1 MALQFIFGPSG
12 AGKSYYI
19 YHKIIQESMENPKK
33 QYLILVPEQFTMQ
46 TQKDLVSMHPR
57 KGIMN
62 IDVLS
67 FERLAFRVLEE
78 TGDIRGELLEETGKS
93 MVLRRVAQEKK
104 KELKILGAKMDK
116 QGYVSQLKS
125 MVSEL
130 RQYEI
135 TSQDLEKVLKEVE
148 NKPELYYKLK
158 DISILYQGF
167 FDYLGENFYTQ
178 EEILDVLGRVAE
190 KSGKIKDSVLVLD
203 GYTGFTPIQ
212 LQLLEKLFVLSSQVY
227 VTVTMGMGED
237 PYQPGSPHQL
247 FYLSK
252 QTVSRLCKL
261 AKEKKIFWSEYWIP
275 KKQQDYA
282 GRFLHQ
288 EPMRF
293 LEQRL
298 FRYGKA
304 FGEQKGIYEKEQ
316 DAIHIRESANPGAEM
331 EETAAMI
338 RRMVREQGYRY
349 GDFAVISGDMEVYA
363 PAASRAF
370 GKYGIPCFIDQKHS
384 IFMNPFV
391 EYIRAAVDV
400 VVENFTYE
408 SVFRFL
414 RCGMTD
420 ISSEETDRLENYV
433 IAMGIQGLSKWQN
446 PWIRTYRG
454 QAPEEC
460 ILLNKIRI
468 RLVDMWEPFYKK
480 MKEPGARVK
489 DYARALYGYICEN
502 HIEEQLKDY
511 EEQFKREQNQAMV
524 KEYGQI
530 YRIVMELLDKLVEIL
545 GEQQVRPR
553 EFKEI
558 LDAGLTE
565 AKVGIIPPTSDQV
578 LVGDME
584 RTRLKEIKV
593 LFFVGVNEGKIPKE
607 QQAGKLLSDLN
618 REELK
623 SPLEDLGLSL
633 APTAKEDLYTQ
644 KFYLYLNLTKP
655 SEKVFLSYSRMDGS
669 GQAVSPSFLISQVE
683 RLFPMV
689 EREKEIP
696 LFLESP
702 YSALD
707 KLSEQLRSTQKE
719 SPLFEELLSWFQS
732 QDKFRPLV
740 QGLIDGAYYMN
751 PQDDIS
757 KGVAH
762 ALYGVDLENS
772 ATRLEQFAK
781 CACSH
786 FLLYGLQLRER
797 VRYEFSMAD
806 LGTLLHD
813 SLDLFA
819 KKVREQGWQWTE
831 LSDEERDALAE
842 ACVDEVVERSGE
854 TILLSSARNAYTVN
868 RAKRMV
874 KRSVWALQCQ
884 LCQGEF
890 YPALTEWA
898 FGPQDQIESL
908 NIPLAH
914 GEHLHLK
921 GRIDRIDVC
930 QGEDDELYVKVI
942 DYKSGATELDFVK
955 LYYGLQLQLALYLN
969 AAIELE
975 QKRFPGKKVKPA
987 GIFYYQMKDPML
999 NREDLKNPEHPQ
1011 EELLKKL
1018 KMDGIAGAEPEI
1030 LEKLDRNLA
1039 AGKSVESMAIP
1050 VKYTAKGTFSSNSKV
1065 AYQNQ
1070 FETMRNYVNDK
1081 AKEIG
1086 QEILNG
1092 NVNVNPFEKQKENAC
1107 AYCPYASVC
1116 GFDEKIPGYSYRR
1129 LHSYTSQEVWEKM
1142 REALKGGTEHECFVD
1157 PGTEEGH

>member
-1 MALQFIFGPSG
+1 M
-12 AGKSYYI
+12 
-19 YHKIIQESMENPKK
+19 
-33 QYLILVPEQFTMQ
+33 
-46 TQKDLVSMHPR
+46 
-57 KGIMN
+57 
-62 IDVLS
+62 
-67 FERLAFRVLEE
+67 
-78 TGDIRGELLEETGKS
+78 
-93 MVLRRVAQEKK
+93 
-104 KELKILGAKMDK
+104 
-116 QGYVSQLKS
+116 
-125 MVSEL
+125 
-130 RQYEI
+130 
-135 TSQDLEKVLKEVE
+135 
-148 NKPELYYKLK
+148 
-158 DISILYQGF
+158 
-167 FDYLGENFYTQ
+167 
-178 EEILDVLGRVAE
+178 
-190 KSGKIKDSVLVLD
+190 
-203 GYTGFTPIQ
+203 
-212 LQLLEKLFVLSSQVY
+212 
-227 VTVTMGMGED
+227 
-237 PYQPGSPHQL
+237 
-247 FYLSK
+247 
-252 QTVSRLCKL
+252 
-261 AKEKKIFWSEYWIP
+261 
-275 KKQQDYA
+275 
-282 GRFLHQ
+282 
-288 EPMRF
+288 
-293 LEQRL
+293 
-298 FRYGKA
+298 
-304 FGEQKGIYEKEQ
+304 
-316 DAIHIRESANPGAEM
+316 
-331 EETAAMI
+331 
-338 RRMVREQGYRY
+338 
-349 GDFAVISGDMEVYA
+349 
-363 PAASRAF
+363 
-370 GKYGIPCFIDQKHS
+370 
-384 IFMNPFV
+384 
-391 EYIRAAVDV
+391 
-400 VVENFTYE
+400 
-408 SVFRFL
+408 
-414 RCGMTD
+414 
-420 ISSEETDRLENYV
+420 
-433 IAMGIQGLSKWQN
+433 
-446 PWIRTYRG
+446 
-454 QAPEEC
+454 
-460 ILLNKIRI
+460 
-468 RLVDMWEPFYKK
+468 
-480 MKEPGARVK
+480 
-489 DYARALYGYICEN
+489 
-502 HIEEQLKDY
+502 
-511 EEQFKREQNQAMV
+511 
-524 KEYGQI
+524 
-530 YRIVMELLDKLVEIL
+530 
-545 GEQQVRPR
+545 
-553 EFKEI
+553 
-558 LDAGLTE
+558 
-565 AKVGIIPPTSDQV
+565 
-578 LVGDME
+578 
-584 RTRLKEIKV
+584 
-593 LFFVGVNEGKIPKE
+593 
-607 QQAGKLLSDLN
+607 
-618 REELK
+618 
-623 SPLEDLGLSL
+623 
-633 APTAKEDLYTQ
+633 
-644 KFYLYLNLTKP
+644 NLTKP

-669 GQAVSPSFLISQVE
+669 GQAMSPSFLISQVE
-683 RLFPMV
+683 RLFPKV
-689 EREKEIP
+689 EREEEIP

-751 PQDDIS
+751 PQDGIS

-797 VRYEFSMAD
+797 ARYEFSMAD

-819 KKVREQGWQWTE
+819 KKIREQGWQWTG

-884 LCQGEF
+884 LRQGEF
-890 YPALTEWA
+890 YPAMTEWA

-908 NIPLAH
+908 NIPLAP

-930 QGEDDELYVKVI
+930 QGEEDELYVKVI

-987 GIFYYQMKDPML
+987 GIFYYQIKDPML
-999 NREDLKNPEHPQ
+999 NREDLKNPEYPQ

-1030 LEKLDRNLA
+1030 LEKLDKNLA

-1157 PGTEEGH
+1157 PGTKEGH

>member
-1 MALQFIFGPSG
+1 M
-12 AGKSYYI
+12 
-19 YHKIIQESMENPKK
+19 
-33 QYLILVPEQFTMQ
+33 
-46 TQKDLVSMHPR
+46 
-57 KGIMN
+57 
-62 IDVLS
+62 
-67 FERLAFRVLEE
+67 
-78 TGDIRGELLEETGKS
+78 
-93 MVLRRVAQEKK
+93 
-104 KELKILGAKMDK
+104 
-116 QGYVSQLKS
+116 
-125 MVSEL
+125 
-130 RQYEI
+130 YE
-135 TSQDLEKVLKEVE
+135 
-148 NKPELYYKLK
+148 
-158 DISILYQGF
+158 
-167 FDYLGENFYTQ
+167 
-178 EEILDVLGRVAE
+178 
-190 KSGKIKDSVLVLD
+190 
-203 GYTGFTPIQ
+203 
-212 LQLLEKLFVLSSQVY
+212 
-227 VTVTMGMGED
+227 
-237 PYQPGSPHQL
+237 
-247 FYLSK
+247 
-252 QTVSRLCKL
+252 
-261 AKEKKIFWSEYWIP
+261 
-275 KKQQDYA
+275 
-282 GRFLHQ
+282 
-288 EPMRF
+288 
-293 LEQRL
+293 
-298 FRYGKA
+298 
-304 FGEQKGIYEKEQ
+304 
-316 DAIHIRESANPGAEM
+316 
-331 EETAAMI
+331 
-338 RRMVREQGYRY
+338 
-349 GDFAVISGDMEVYA
+349 
-363 PAASRAF
+363 
-370 GKYGIPCFIDQKHS
+370 
-384 IFMNPFV
+384 
-391 EYIRAAVDV
+391 
-400 VVENFTYE
+400 
-408 SVFRFL
+408 
-414 RCGMTD
+414 
-420 ISSEETDRLENYV
+420 
-433 IAMGIQGLSKWQN
+433 
-446 PWIRTYRG
+446 
-454 QAPEEC
+454 
-460 ILLNKIRI
+460 
-468 RLVDMWEPFYKK
+468 
-480 MKEPGARVK
+480 
-489 DYARALYGYICEN
+489 YICEN
-502 HIEEQLKDY
+502 HIEEQLKAY
-511 EEQFKREQNQAMV
+511 EQRFGEEQNQAMV
-524 KEYGQI
+524 KEYSQI
-530 YRIVMELLDKLVEIL
+530 YRIVMDLLDKLVEIL

-623 SPLEDLGLSL
+623 RPLEDLGLSL
-633 APTAKEDLYTQ
+633 APTAKEALYTQ

-669 GQAVSPSFLISQVE
+669 GQAMSPSFLISQVE
-683 RLFPMV
+683 RLFPEV
-689 EREKEIP
+689 RENGEIP

-707 KLSEQLRSTQKE
+707 KLSEQLRSVQKE

-732 QDKFRPLV
+732 QEKFWPLV
-740 QGLIDGAYYMN
+740 QGLIDGAYYVN
-751 PQDDIS
+751 PQDGIS

-762 ALYGVDLENS
+762 ALYGVELENS

-786 FLLYGLQLRER
+786 FLLYGLRLRER
-797 VRYEFSMAD
+797 ARYEFSMAD

-819 KKVREQGWQWTE
+819 KKVREQGWQWTG
-831 LSDEERDALAE
+831 LSDEERDSLAE

-884 LCQGEF
+884 LRQGEF

-898 FGPQDQIESL
+898 FGPQDEIESL
-908 NIPLAH
+908 NIPLGE

-975 QKRFPGKKVKPA
+975 QKRFQGKKVKPA
-987 GIFYYQMKDPML
+987 GIFYYQIKDPML
-999 NREDLKNPEHPQ
+999 NREDLKDEEHP
-1011 EELLKKL
+1011 EGELLKKL

-1039 AGKSVESMAIP
+1039 AGKSVESVAIP

-1065 AYQNQ
+1065 AYENQ
-1070 FETMRNYVNDK
+1070 FETMRNYVNYK

-1086 QEILNG
+1086 QKILNG
-1092 NVNVNPFEKQKENAC
+1092 NAEVNPFEKQRENAC

-1129 LHSYTSQEVWEKM
+1129 LHGYTPHEVWKKM
-1142 REALKGGTEHECFVD
+1142 KEDLKGGAEHGRFVD

>member
-212 LQLLEKLFVLSSQVY
+212 LQLLEKLLVLSSQVY

-252 QTVSRLCKL
+252 QTVSRLCNL
-261 AKEKKIFWSEYWIP
+261 AKEKKISWSEYWIP

-349 GDFAVISGDMEVYA
+349 GDFAVVSGDMEVYA

-408 SVFRFL
+408 SVFRLL

-420 ISSEETDRLENYV
+420 ISSEEMDRLENYV

-460 ILLNKIRI
+460 VLLNKIRI
-468 RLVDMWEPFYKK
+468 RLVDMWEPFCKK
-480 MKEPGARVK
+480 MKEPGARVE

-511 EEQFKREQNQAMV
+511 EEQFKSEQNQAMV
-524 KEYGQI
+524 KEYSQI
-530 YRIVMELLDKLVEIL
+530 YRIVMDLLDKLVEIL

-565 AKVGIIPPTSDQV
+565 AKVGVIPPTSDQV

-669 GQAVSPSFLISQVE
+669 GQAMSPSFLISQVE
-683 RLFPMV
+683 RLFPKV
-689 EREKEIP
+689 EREEEIP

-751 PQDDIS
+751 PQDGIS

-797 VRYEFSMAD
+797 ARYEFSTAD

-819 KKVREQGWQWTE
+819 KKIREQGWQWTG

-884 LCQGEF
+884 LRQGEF
-890 YPALTEWA
+890 YPAMTEWA

-908 NIPLAH
+908 NIPLAP

-930 QGEDDELYVKVI
+930 QGEEDELYVKVI

-987 GIFYYQMKDPML
+987 GIFYYQIKDPML
-999 NREDLKNPEHPQ
+999 NREDLKNPEYPQ

-1030 LEKLDRNLA
+1030 LEKLDKNLA

-1157 PGTEEGH
+1157 PGTKEGH

>member
-67 FERLAFRVLEE
+67 FERLALRVLEE

-212 LQLLEKLFVLSSQVY
+212 LQLLEKLLVLSSQVY

-252 QTVSRLCKL
+252 QTVSRLCSL
-261 AKEKKIFWSEYWIP
+261 AKEKKISWSEYWIP

-349 GDFAVISGDMEVYA
+349 GDFAVVSGDMEVYA

-370 GKYGIPCFIDQKHS
+370 GKYSIPCFIDQKHS

-408 SVFRFL
+408 SVFRLL

-420 ISSEETDRLENYV
+420 ISSEEMDRLENYV

-460 ILLNKIRI
+460 VLLNKIRI
-468 RLVDMWEPFYKK
+468 RLVDMWEPFCKK

-511 EEQFKREQNQAMV
+511 EEQFKSEQNQAMV
-524 KEYGQI
+524 KEYSQI
-530 YRIVMELLDKLVEIL
+530 YRIVMDLLDKLVEIL

-565 AKVGIIPPTSDQV
+565 AKVGVIPPTSDQV

-669 GQAVSPSFLISQVE
+669 GQAMSPSFLISQVE
-683 RLFPMV
+683 RLFPKV
-689 EREKEIP
+689 ERGEEIP

-751 PQDDIS
+751 PQDGIS

-819 KKVREQGWQWTE
+819 KKIREQGWQWTG

-884 LCQGEF
+884 LRQGEF
-890 YPALTEWA
+890 YPAMTEWA

-908 NIPLAH
+908 NIPLAP

-930 QGEDDELYVKVI
+930 QGEEDELYVKVI

-987 GIFYYQMKDPML
+987 GIFYYQIKDPML
-999 NREDLKNPEHPQ
+999 NREDLKNPEYPQ

-1030 LEKLDRNLA
+1030 LEKLDKNLA

-1157 PGTEEGH
+1157 PGTKEGH

>member
-212 LQLLEKLFVLSSQVY
+212 LQLLEKLLVLSSQVY

-252 QTVSRLCKL
+252 QTVSRLCNL
-261 AKEKKIFWSEYWIP
+261 AKEKKISWSEYWIP

-349 GDFAVISGDMEVYA
+349 GDFAVVSGDMEVYA

-408 SVFRFL
+408 SVFRLL

-420 ISSEETDRLENYV
+420 ISSEEMDRLENYV

-460 ILLNKIRI
+460 VLLNKIRI
-468 RLVDMWEPFYKK
+468 RLVDMWEPFCKK
-480 MKEPGARVK
+480 MKEPGARVE

-511 EEQFKREQNQAMV
+511 EEQFKSEQNQAMV
-524 KEYGQI
+524 KEYSQI
-530 YRIVMELLDKLVEIL
+530 YRIVMDLLDKLVEIL

-565 AKVGIIPPTSDQV
+565 AKVGVIPPTSDQV

-669 GQAVSPSFLISQVE
+669 GQAMSPSFLISQVE
-683 RLFPMV
+683 RLFPKV
-689 EREKEIP
+689 EREEEIP

-751 PQDDIS
+751 PQDGIS

-797 VRYEFSMAD
+797 ARYEFSMAD

-819 KKVREQGWQWTE
+819 KKIREQGWQWTG

-884 LCQGEF
+884 LRQGEF
-890 YPALTEWA
+890 YPAMTEWA

-908 NIPLAH
+908 NIPLAP

-930 QGEDDELYVKVI
+930 QGEEDELYVKVI

-987 GIFYYQMKDPML
+987 GIFYYQIKDPML
-999 NREDLKNPEHPQ
+999 NREDLKNPEYPQ

-1030 LEKLDRNLA
+1030 LEKLDKNLA

-1142 REALKGGTEHECFVD
+1142 REALGSVK
-1157 PGTEEGH
+1157 

>member
-1 MALQFIFGPSG
+1 MALEFIFGPSG
-12 AGKSYYI
+12 AGKSFYI

-104 KELKILGAKMDK
+104 KELKILGAKIDK

-125 MVSEL
+125 IVSEL

-135 TSQDLEKVLKEVE
+135 TSQDLEEVLKEVE
-148 NKPELYYKLK
+148 HKPELYYKLK

-190 KSGKIKDSVLVLD
+190 KSGKMKDSVLVLD

-227 VTVTMGMGED
+227 VTVTMGKGED
-237 PYQPGSPHQL
+237 PYQLGSPHQL

-261 AKEKKIFWSEYWIP
+261 AKEKKIPRSEYWIP
-275 KKQQDYA
+275 KKQQDYV

-304 FGEQKGIYEKEQ
+304 FGEHKKMYEKEQ

-331 EETAAMI
+331 EETAAII

-349 GDFAVISGDMEVYA
+349 GDFAVISGDMEIYA

-400 VVENFTYE
+400 VVENFSYE
-408 SVFRFL
+408 SVFRLL
-414 RCGMTD
+414 RCGMTN
-420 ISSEETDRLENYV
+420 ISSEEMDRLENYV
-433 IAMGIQGLSKWQN
+433 IAMGIQGLTKWQS
-446 PWIRTYRG
+446 PWVRTYRG

-460 ILLNKIRI
+460 VLLNKTRI

-480 MKEPGARVK
+480 MKEPGARVE

-511 EEQFKREQNQAMV
+511 EEQFKKEQNQAMV
-524 KEYGQI
+524 KEYSQI
-530 YRIVMELLDKLVEIL
+530 YRIVMDLLDKLVEIL

-623 SPLEDLGLSL
+623 SPLENLGLSL
-633 APTAKEDLYTQ
+633 APTAKEALYTQ

-669 GQAVSPSFLISQVE
+669 GQAMSPSFLISQVE
-683 RLFPMV
+683 RLFPGV
-689 EREKEIP
+689 RKNGEIP

-732 QDKFRPLV
+732 QEKFRPLV

-751 PQDDIS
+751 PQDGIS

-762 ALYGVDLENS
+762 ALYGVELENS

-819 KKVREQGWQWTE
+819 KKVREQGWQWTG

-884 LCQGEF
+884 LRQGEF

-908 NIPLAH
+908 NLSLAP
-914 GEHLHLK
+914 GEYLHLK

-930 QGEDDELYVKVI
+930 QGDEDELYVKVI

-987 GIFYYQMKDPML
+987 GIFYYQIKDPML
-999 NREDLKNPEHPQ
+999 NREDLKNPENPQ

-1030 LEKLDRNLA
+1030 LEKLDKNLA

-1065 AYQNQ
+1065 AYHNQ
-1070 FETMRNYVNDK
+1070 FETMRNYVNYK

-1086 QEILNG
+1086 QKILNG
-1092 NVNVNPFEKQKENAC
+1092 NAEVNPFEKQKENAC

-1129 LHSYTSQEVWEKM
+1129 LHGYTSQEVWEKM
-1142 REALKGGTEHECFVD
+1142 REVLKGGTEHERFVD

>member
-19 YHKIIQESMENPKK
+19 YHKIIQESMEHPER

-104 KELKILGAKMDK
+104 KELKILGAKMEK
-116 QGYVSQLKS
+116 TGYISQLKS

-135 TSQDLEKVLKEVE
+135 TSRDLEDVLKEVE
-148 NKPELYYKLK
+148 QKPELYYKLK
-158 DISILYQGF
+158 DISVLYQGF

-178 EEILDVLGRVAE
+178 EEVLDVLGRVAE
-190 KSGKIKDSVLVLD
+190 KSGKIRDSVLVLD

-212 LQLLEKLFVLSSQVY
+212 MQLLEKLLVLSREVY
-227 VTVTMGMGED
+227 VTITMGLGED
-237 PYQPGSPHQL
+237 PYQLGSPHQL
-247 FYLSK
+247 FYLSR

-261 AKEKKIFWSEYWIP
+261 ARGKKIPWSEYWIP
-275 KKQQDYA
+275 EKRQDYA
-282 GRFLHQ
+282 GRFVHQ

-293 LEQRL
+293 LEERL
-298 FRYGKA
+298 FRYGKPS
-304 FGEQKGIYEKEQ
+304 GTRQGIYEKEQ

-331 EETAAMI
+331 EETAAII

-349 GDFAVISGDMEVYA
+349 GDFAVISGDMETYA

-370 GKYGIPCFIDQKHS
+370 GKYEIPCFLDQKHS

-408 SVFRFL
+408 SVFRLL

-420 ISSEETDRLENYV
+420 ISTEEMDRLENYV
-433 IAMGIQGLSKWQN
+433 IAMGIQGLGKWQSQ
-446 PWIRTYRG
+446 WVRTYRG
-454 QAPEEC
+454 QVPEEC
-460 ILLNKIRI
+460 VLLNETRT
-468 RLVDMWEPFYKK
+468 RLVDMWKPFYEK
-480 MKEPGARVK
+480 MKAPGAKVR
-489 DYARALYGYICEN
+489 DYAQALYEYICEN
-502 HIEEQLKDY
+502 HIEEQLKAY
-511 EEQFKREQNQAMV
+511 EQRFGEEQNQAMV
-524 KEYGQI
+524 KEYSQI
-530 YRIVMELLDKLVEIL
+530 YRIVMDLLDKLVEIL

-623 SPLEDLGLSL
+623 RPLEDLGLSL
-633 APTAKEDLYTQ
+633 APTAKEALYTQ

-669 GQAVSPSFLISQVE
+669 GQAMSPSFLISQVE
-683 RLFPMV
+683 RLFPEV
-689 EREKEIP
+689 KENGEIP

-707 KLSEQLRSTQKE
+707 KLSEQLRSVQKE

-732 QDKFRPLV
+732 QEKFWPLV
-740 QGLIDGAYYMN
+740 QGLIDGAYYVN
-751 PQDDIS
+751 PQDGIS

-762 ALYGVDLENS
+762 ALYGVELENS

-786 FLLYGLQLRER
+786 FLLYGLRLRER
-797 VRYEFSMAD
+797 ARYEFSMAD

-819 KKVREQGWQWTE
+819 KKVREQGWQWTG
-831 LSDEERDALAE
+831 LSDEERDSLAE

-884 LCQGEF
+884 LRQGEF

-898 FGPQDQIESL
+898 FGPQDEIESL
-908 NIPLAH
+908 NIPLGE

-975 QKRFPGKKVKPA
+975 QKRFQGKKVKPA
-987 GIFYYQMKDPML
+987 GIFYYQIKDPML
-999 NREDLKNPEHPQ
+999 NREDLKDEEHP
-1011 EELLKKL
+1011 EGELLKKL

-1039 AGKSVESMAIP
+1039 AGKSVESVAIP

-1065 AYQNQ
+1065 AYENQ
-1070 FETMRNYVNDK
+1070 FETMRNYVNYK

-1086 QEILNG
+1086 QKILNG
-1092 NVNVNPFEKQKENAC
+1092 NAEVNPFEKQRENAC

-1129 LHSYTSQEVWEKM
+1129 LHGYTPHEVWKKM
-1142 REALKGGTEHECFVD
+1142 KEDLKGGAEHGRFVD

>member
-212 LQLLEKLFVLSSQVY
+212 LQLLEKLLVLSSQVY

-252 QTVSRLCKL
+252 QTVSRLCNL
-261 AKEKKIFWSEYWIP
+261 AKEKKISWSEYWIP

-349 GDFAVISGDMEVYA
+349 GDFAVVSGDMEVYA

-408 SVFRFL
+408 SVFRLL

-420 ISSEETDRLENYV
+420 ISSEEMDRLENYV

-460 ILLNKIRI
+460 VLLNKIRI
-468 RLVDMWEPFYKK
+468 RLVDMWEPFCKK
-480 MKEPGARVK
+480 MKEPGARVE

-511 EEQFKREQNQAMV
+511 EEQFKSEQNQAMV
-524 KEYGQI
+524 KEYSQI
-530 YRIVMELLDKLVEIL
+530 YRIVMDLLDKLVEIL

-565 AKVGIIPPTSDQV
+565 AKVGVIPPTSDQV

-669 GQAVSPSFLISQVE
+669 GQAMSPSFLISQVE
-683 RLFPMV
+683 RLFPKV
-689 EREKEIP
+689 EREEEIP

-751 PQDDIS
+751 PQDGIS

-797 VRYEFSMAD
+797 ARYEFSMAD

-819 KKVREQGWQWTE
+819 KKIREQGWQWTG

-884 LCQGEF
+884 LRQGEF
-890 YPALTEWA
+890 YPAMTEWA

-908 NIPLAH
+908 NIPLAP

-930 QGEDDELYVKVI
+930 QGEEDELYVKVI

-987 GIFYYQMKDPML
+987 GIFYYQIKDPML
-999 NREDLKNPEHPQ
+999 NREDLKNPEYPQ

-1030 LEKLDRNLA
+1030 LEKLDKNLA
-1039 AGKSVESMAIP
+1039 TGKSVESMAIP

-1157 PGTEEGH
+1157 PGTKEGH